1 MSAFIADLRERRLLP
16 IIALL
21 LVCLIAVPFLLGGGG
36 EDASTPPPP
45 TAATGE
51 PLPGIEARPVV
62 IASPAELRSYKQRLA
77 EFRSH
82 NPFHQDL
89 PKPVTPAA
97 GDESSA
103 SSASTTSSSDLPEA
117 SETAPI
123 VPPPSTTPTGTGGD
137 SSGSSGGKLIDMR
150 IDVMAGRAGHLKAIK
165 NVKQLDYLP
174 DPQHPV
180 AVFAGAAFNK
190 SSASFIVSPGIEA
203 TDGDGNCAP
212 SPDNCQFLQLK
223 PGQQQHFVYRAEDYT
238 LKLIEVKRHVESID
252 EADLQGKDAPDSPRG
267 AVSSSS
273 TAIQG
278 G

>member
-45 TAATGE
+45 TASTGE

-62 IASPAELRSYKQRLA
+62 IASPAELRSYKERLA
-77 EFRSH
+77 QFRSR
-82 NPFHQDL
+82 NPFHQNL
-89 PKPVTPAA
+89 PEPITAPGSGNGA
-97 GDESSA
+97 D
-103 SSASTTSSSDLPEA
+103 SASTSTDTNFGGTSSES
-117 SETAPI
+117 T
-123 VPPPSTTPTGTGGD
+123 TTPTPSSPTTVPPTGTDNSNNGV
-137 SSGSSGGKLIDMR
+137 LIDMR
-150 IDVMAGRAGHLKAIK
+150 IDVKAGRAGHLKTIK

-180 AVFAGAAFNK
+180 TVFAGAAFNK

-252 EADLQGKDAPDSPRG
+252 EADLQGRDAPDSPRG